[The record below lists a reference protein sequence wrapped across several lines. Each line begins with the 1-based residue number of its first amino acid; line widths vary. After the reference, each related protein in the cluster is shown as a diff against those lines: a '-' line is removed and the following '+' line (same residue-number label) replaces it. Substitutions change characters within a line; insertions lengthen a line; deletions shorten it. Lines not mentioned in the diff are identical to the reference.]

1 MYVFVPVSAQTVW
14 GEVVWSVHFNPL
26 VRLLELTVGV
36 LLGRWLAA
44 FISPQRLEL
53 LAGVLM
59 LILGGLLGFQVLS
72 SFLSSSSLS
81 T

>member
-1 MYVFVPVSAQTVW
+1 
-14 GEVVWSVHFNPL
+14 
-26 VRLLELTVGV
+26 V

-53 LAGVLM
+53 IAGVLM
-59 LILGGLLGFQVLS
+59 LILGGLLGFEVLS
-72 SFLSSSSLS
+72 SLLSSSSLS